1 MPVERPS
8 PKAVEAGN
16 AKSRRLRELLR
27 APEILIIPGA
37 FNVLSALLYQHLGFE
52 AIQGSSAGFANAMGH
67 PDLGISR
74 EATVAATAQV
84 AGAVRVPVN
93 ADGEDGYGGPDD
105 VRDTVRAFVA
115 AGAAGMN
122 MEDSDREH
130 EGRLLDIEFQLEK
143 IGAFMDERKALG
155 SGFLL
160 NTRCDAFP
168 RMRDDRPAA
177 LKEAVR
183 RGQAWAEAGAD
194 SVFFFGV
201 FEPDYIRTL
210 VKEVPAPVSI
220 LAAPGAPSARELE
233 EMGVARVSY
242 GSMFLR
248 VAAAAVKRAALEV
261 KDQKTHELMA
271 EAISGAEMREVLEGR
286 VDREK

>member
-1 MPVERPS
+1 MPVGRPTAE
-8 PKAVEAGN
+8 AVQAAN
-16 AKSRRLRELLR
+16 AKSRRLKELLE
-27 APEILIIPGA
+27 APEIVIMPGA

-52 AIQGSSAGFANAMGH
+52 AIQGSSAGFANAMGY

-74 EATVAATAQV
+74 EATLAATSQVAA
-84 AGAVRVPVN
+84 AVRIPVN
-93 ADGEDGYGGPDD
+93 ADGEDGYGGPED
-105 VRDTVRAFVA
+105 VRETVRAFVA

-122 MEDSDREH
+122 MEDGDRSRP
-130 EGRLLDIEFQLEK
+130 GNLLEIGFQLEK
-143 IGAFMDERKALG
+143 IGAFTEERSALG
-155 SGFLL
+155 SEFLL
-160 NTRCDAFP
+160 NARCDAFTV
-168 RMRDDRPAA
+168 MREDRPAA
-177 LKEAVR
+177 LAEAVR

-210 VKEVPAPVSI
+210 VKEVPAPVSV
-220 LAAPGAPSARELE
+220 LAAPGVPSARELE

-248 VAAAAVKRAALEV
+248 AAAAAVKRVALEV

-271 EAISGAEMREVLEGR
+271 DALSGAEMKEILEGR
-286 VDREK
+286 VS